1 MTIRPSLVPL
11 AAGALA
17 LAGCRR
23 PADPPAAQLPAPVA
37 PVAPAPQAR
46 WAQTWLQVESLLSE
60 SRFGAADSVL
70 VAYTRVSEP
79 MAGARAQLWR
89 VLLRLEPRT
98 TGGDVQPAITLLDS
112 LLADTTLRELRAE
125 GLLLRRGLAATDSL
139 RRVDQ
144 RRRATAVQQ
153 AADRSDELRVTRDS
167 LARLGAELQRLKARL
182 RSP

>member
-1 MTIRPSLVPL
+1 MTLRTFLVPF
-11 AAGALA
+11 AAAAVA
-17 LAGCRR
+17 LAGCRP
-23 PADPPAAQLPAPVA
+23 PADPPAAPVPAPVV
-37 PVAPAPQAR
+37 PIAPAPQAR

-89 VLLRLEPRT
+89 VLLRLEPRST
-98 TGGDVQPAITLLDS
+98 NGEVQPAIVLLDS
-112 LLADTTLRELRAE
+112 LLADTTLRDLRAE

-144 RRRATAVQQ
+144 RRRSSAVQQ
-153 AADRSDELRVTRDS
+153 AADRADELRATRDS

-182 RSP
+182 RTP